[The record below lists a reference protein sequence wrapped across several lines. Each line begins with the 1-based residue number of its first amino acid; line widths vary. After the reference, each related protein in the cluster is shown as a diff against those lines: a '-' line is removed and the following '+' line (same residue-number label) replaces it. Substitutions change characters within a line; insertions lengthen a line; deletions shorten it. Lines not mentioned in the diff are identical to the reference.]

1 MKITIMRAMRGE
13 YPSMETY
20 ADGIVAGLR
29 EAYPDWEIIEVEPK
43 QLPNSGGL
51 SKPMRAINGIRRYVE
66 RFWSYPR
73 RALATKPDV
82 VHVISDHYFQVGRF
96 ARPGTRVVATCHDLI
111 YYRFRKNIEQFAAF
125 VGVSRT
131 AQEFSMRS
139 LRRCDHVITLSEDN
153 VNDLNTILGVP
164 RDRMTIIHN
173 AVPAHFVPATPES
186 RVAARKALG
195 LADGTFAIMHVGTV
209 EPRKNVDAILETLAL
224 LKGENVLFLKAGITF
239 TEAQQARIA
248 SLGIAPMIRHL
259 GKIPNEK
266 MVAIYHASDALV
278 FPSLYEGFPFPIV
291 EAMAS
296 GTPVI
301 TSTASSLP
309 ETAGGAA
316 LLADPHDYPA
326 LATAIRRLRDEPN
339 LRADRIAA
347 GFERVRDLTWKKN
360 AETVGGIY
368 QSKNRVGTTDFTD
381 EHG

>member
-1 MKITIMRAMRGE
+1 MKITIMRAMRDE

-20 ADGIVAGLR
+20 ADGLAAGLR
-29 EAYPDWEIIEVEPK
+29 EAYPNWEVIEVEPK

-51 SKPMRAINGIRRYVE
+51 SKPMRALNGIRRYIE

-82 VHVISDHYFQVGRF
+82 IHVISDHYFQVGRF

-139 LRRCDHVITLSEDN
+139 LRWCDHVITLSEDN
-153 VNDLNTILGVP
+153 VNDLHSILEVP
-164 RDRMTIIHN
+164 RDRITIIHN

-186 RVAARKALG
+186 RAAARRAFG
-195 LADGTFAIMHVGTV
+195 LDDGTFAIMHVGTV

-224 LKGENVLFLKAGITF
+224 MKGENVLFLKAGITF

-248 SLGIAPMIRHL
+248 TLGIASMIRHL

-266 MVAIYHASDALV
+266 MVEIYHASDALV

-316 LLADPHDYPA
+316 LLVDPHDHPA
-326 LATAIRRLRDEPN
+326 IAAAIRRLRDEPG
-339 LRADRIAA
+339 LGAERIAA
-347 GFERVRDLTWKKN
+347 GFSRVKDLTWRKN
-360 AETVGGIY
+360 AEAVGEIY
-368 QSKNRVGTTDFTD
+368 RTMKRDVRGAI
-381 EHG
+381 

>member
-1 MKITIMRAMRGE
+1 MKVTIMRAMRGE

-20 ADGIVAGLR
+20 ADGLAAGLR
-29 EAYPDWEIIEVEPK
+29 EAFPDWEIAEVEPK
-43 QLPNSGGL
+43 QLPNSGLL
-51 SKPMRAINGIRRYVE
+51 SKPARAINGVRRYIE

-82 VHVISDHYFQVGRF
+82 IHVISDHYFQVARF
-96 ARPGTRVVATCHDLI
+96 HRPGVKVVATCHDLI

-139 LRRCDHVITLSEDN
+139 LRRCDHVITLSQDN
-153 VNDLNTILGVP
+153 VNDLNSILGVP
-164 RDRMTIIHN
+164 RERMTIIHN
-173 AVPAHFVPATPES
+173 AVPAHFVPATTES
-186 RVAARKALG
+186 RAAARKALG
-195 LADGTFAIMHVGTV
+195 LADTTFAIMHVGTV
-209 EPRKNVDAILETLAL
+209 EPRKNVDAILETMGL
-224 LKGENVLFLKAGITF
+224 LKNDDVLFLKAGIEF
-239 TEAQQARIA
+239 TPAQNARIA
-248 SLGIAPMIRHL
+248 ALGIGPRIRHL
-259 GKIPNEK
+259 GRIANEK

-316 LLADPHDYPA
+316 WLADPHDYPTIA
-326 LATAIRRLRDEPN
+326 AAIRRLRDESG
-339 LRADRIAA
+339 LRAERTAA
-347 GFERVRDLTWKKN
+347 GFARVKDLTWKKN
-360 AETVGGIY
+360 AEAVATVY
-368 QSKNRVGTTDFTD
+368 QNLFA
-381 EHG
+381 